1 MDELDHI
8 FKAYDANPDICRHC
22 GGIRNL
28 GGCRNIKKTTPK
40 EDRSL
45 GLNSSLAESL
55 TNHKPD
61 EEQIQRIEDV
71 RRGAD
76 QFATF
81 IDVHIPDSREKSLA
95 KTKLEECVMWAVK
108 GLILPSNN
116 PTKED
121 ND

>member
-1 MDELDHI
+1 MDVL
-8 FKAYDANPDICRHC
+8 K
-22 GGIRNL
+22 
-28 GGCRNIKKTTPK
+28 
-40 EDRSL
+40 
-45 GLNSSLAESL
+45 SSLAESL

-61 EEQIQRIEDV
+61 EEQIQRIEDI

-81 IDVHIPDSREKSLA
+81 IDVHVPDSREKSLA
-95 KTKLEECVMWAVK
+95 KTKLEECLMWAVK

-116 PTKED
+116 PIKEN

>member
-1 MDELDHI
+1 MADHA
-8 FKAYDANPDICRHC
+8 FEAYDANPDICRHC

-28 GGCRNIKKTTPK
+28 GGCVDISRPQTEAPA
-40 EDRSL
+40 L
-45 GLNSSLAESL
+45 GLKSSLAESL
-55 TNHKPD
+55 TIHSPNQ
-61 EEQIQRIEDV
+61 EQIDRIEDV

-76 QFATF
+76 QFATL

-108 GLILPSNN
+108 GLILPSNQG
-116 PTKED
+116 PKEPK